1 MRVITAVEN
10 YTNGNPF
17 REIKCFLGGGITNCP
32 DWQSE
37 VIRRLETYPSLDNLV
52 VFNPRRPDF
61 PIGDPN
67 ASYEQIAWEYK
78 WLNQCDIFSM
88 FFCDGPSDQPICLY
102 ELGRNL
108 LLKQICC
115 HSDQLNSVVISCH
128 NDYKRKQ
135 DVEIQVALADRD
147 AKCSLF
153 KSRDN
158 SGVLFASTYG
168 LLYDEHARRIAVAYH
183 NLIVDLESS
192 RIHGG
197 ED

>member
-1 MRVITAVEN
+1 MKLITAFED
-10 YTNGNPF
+10 YNGNPF
-17 REIKCFLGGGITNCP
+17 HDIKCFLGGGITNCP

-37 VIRRLETYPSLDNLV
+37 VIARLEKYPNLDNLV

-67 ASYEQIAWEYK
+67 ASYEQISWEYK

-108 LLKQICC
+108 LLQQICC
-115 HSDQLNSVVISCH
+115 HSYVLNNVIISCH

-135 DVEIQVALADRD
+135 DVEIQVQLADRD
-147 AKCSLF
+147 SKCSLPDPVVF
-153 KSRDN
+153 
-158 SGVLFASTYG
+158 VASTDG
-168 LLYDEHARRIAVAYH
+168 LLYDEHDRRIAKAYYT
-183 NLIVDLESS
+183 LTADLESS
-192 RIHGG
+192 RIH
-197 ED
+197 EDLD